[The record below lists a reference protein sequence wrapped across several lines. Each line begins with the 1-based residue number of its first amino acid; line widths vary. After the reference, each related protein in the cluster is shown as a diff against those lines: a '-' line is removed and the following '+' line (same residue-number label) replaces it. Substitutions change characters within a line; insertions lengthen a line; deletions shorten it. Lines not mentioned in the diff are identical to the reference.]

1 MDGKLTS
8 IRNTGLKYSCRNG
21 AGLTPVVSPENA
33 DLKLIEFGV
42 IRLSARKRLIIP
54 CAGKE
59 IVLLLLSGSC
69 LVKAKQEE
77 GALGPRTDIFSEFP
91 WTVYIRGIPELQLVA
106 VSTTEALISA
116 APSSSRQPFVKL
128 IPPGEVVDRVVGE
141 NAYRRHVRTV
151 IGEDFPAERLLLG
164 ETINEAGKWSSYP
177 PHRHE
182 RNSPPHEAKLEEVY
196 YYRTEKPNGFGLQRI
211 YTDDGRIDETHTV
224 RSGDVC
230 VLPRGYHPVSAAP
243 CSKLYYFWVL
253 AGKNRKMQVRVDP
266 KFA

>member
-1 MDGKLTS
+1 MKN

-33 DLKLIEFGV
+33 HLKLIEFGA
-42 IRLSARKRLIIP
+42 IRLSAAKRLPIS

-59 IVLLLLSGSC
+59 IVILLLSGSC
-69 LVKAKQEE
+69 LVKTKREE
-77 GALGPRTDIFSEFP
+77 RTLGPRNDIFSEFP
-91 WTVYIRGIPELQLVA
+91 WAVYIRGIPELQVVA
-106 VSTTEALISA
+106 QPATEAVIAA
-116 APSSSRQPFVKL
+116 APSSSKQPFVKV
-128 IPPGEVVDRVVGE
+128 IAPGEVVDRVVGE
-141 NAYRRHVRTV
+141 DTYCRHVRTV
-151 IGEDFPAERLLLG
+151 IGEGFPSERLLVG